1 MPKPAQR
8 RPRPWNVKL
17 VILTAAFLT
26 AGAALTSQAMEV
38 SGLKRLE
45 PQPANVKPGLTVE
58 YNSVFVRH
66 VDDCELAG
74 RGHDGGIIK
83 ALDWSNTDG
92 EVLTSGEDNGVCA
105 RFRGL
110 IKFSKPGSYILAM
123 QSNDG
128 VRLLIG
134 EKKIVE
140 DPDVHVDQFS
150 EYATVKVAKAGWYPL
165 YLIYFERKGTSTVE
179 LYWQPPGA
187 SDFDIVPA
195 AAYGHIPK

>member
-1 MPKPAQR
+1 M
-8 RPRPWNVKL
+8 
-17 VILTAAFLT
+17 
-26 AGAALTSQAMEV
+26 
-38 SGLKRLE
+38 
-45 PQPANVKPGLTVE
+45 E

-74 RGHDGGIIK
+74 LGRDGGIIE
-83 ALDWSNTDG
+83 AIDWGNTDG
-92 EVLTSGEDNGVCA
+92 EVLTSGDENGVCA

-110 IKFSKPGSYILAM
+110 IKFPKSGSYIMAM

-134 EKKIVE
+134 EKKIVD

-150 EYATVKVAKAGWYPL
+150 EYATLKVAKAGWYSL

-187 SDFDIVPA
+187 SDFTIVPA
-195 AAYGHIPK
+195 AAYGHVPK